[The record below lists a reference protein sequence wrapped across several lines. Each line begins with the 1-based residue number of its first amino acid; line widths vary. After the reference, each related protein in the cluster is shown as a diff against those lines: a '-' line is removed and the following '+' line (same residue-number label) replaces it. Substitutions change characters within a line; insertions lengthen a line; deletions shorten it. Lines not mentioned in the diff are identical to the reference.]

1 MRLSELAEKIGATLD
16 GDGDIEVTGVGPL
29 DAAGT
34 GDVTFLANRKY
45 ADQVAETNA
54 SAVIVAPGVSTK
66 GKPALRA
73 ENPYLAFTLAV
84 VELVGFRK
92 HPHEGIHPLAHV
104 DPTATVGDGT
114 TIYPFVYVG
123 PGATIGKDCVLFP
136 NVCVYDGCV
145 LGDRVTLHA
154 GTVIGQDG
162 FGYATQSGVHHKIPQ
177 AGNAVIGDDV
187 EMGAN
192 CAVDRATLG
201 STTVGTGSK
210 FSDLVAIGHGAQVG
224 EHALLV
230 AQVGIAG
237 STAIG
242 HHATLGGQVGV
253 AGHLKIGDNVTA
265 AAQSGITDNVP
276 DQTTVLGSP
285 AIPISKGRR
294 VAVLTKQL
302 PDLLD
307 RIKKLEQAV
316 EELQTDNE
324 ISS

>member
-1 MRLSELAEKIGATLD
+1 MRLAELAEKINATLD

-29 DAAGT
+29 ELAGE

-45 ADQVAETNA
+45 ADQVATTKA
-54 SAVIVAPGVSTK
+54 SAVIVAPGVSTE

-73 ENPYLAFTLAV
+73 ENPYLAFTHAV

-104 DPTATVGDGT
+104 DPTATIGEGT

-123 PGATIGKDCVLFP
+123 PDVEVGKDCVLHP

-145 LGDRVTLHA
+145 IGDRVVVHA

-187 EMGAN
+187 EIGAN

-201 STTVGTGSK
+201 STIVGSGSK
-210 FSDLVAIGHGAQVG
+210 LSDLVAIGHGAKVG
-224 EHALLV
+224 DHALLV

-237 STAIG
+237 STVIG

-253 AGHLKIGDNVTA
+253 VGHLKIGDNVTA
-265 AAQSGITDNVP
+265 AAQSGITENIP
-276 DQTTVLGSP
+276 DQTTVLGTP
-285 AIPISKGRR
+285 AVPIGKGRR
-294 VAVLTKQL
+294 VAVLTRQL
-302 PDLLD
+302 PDLLE
-307 RIKKLEQAV
+307 RIKKLEQSV
-316 EELQTDNE
+316 EELQTDGE
-324 ISS
+324 Q